1 MEEEN
6 WEEMKAVNVGP
17 SLFQKLLFV
26 VLFSL
31 FITFVGF
38 THDFVHNLLISVG
51 LMVGSWLIVKLLWKF
66 GK

>member
-1 MEEEN
+1 MGL
-6 WEEMKAVNVGP
+6 GP

-38 THDFVHNLLISVG
+38 SHDFVHNLLITIG
-51 LMVGSWLIVKLLWKF
+51 LMVGSWFIVKLLWRF
-66 GK
+66 GR